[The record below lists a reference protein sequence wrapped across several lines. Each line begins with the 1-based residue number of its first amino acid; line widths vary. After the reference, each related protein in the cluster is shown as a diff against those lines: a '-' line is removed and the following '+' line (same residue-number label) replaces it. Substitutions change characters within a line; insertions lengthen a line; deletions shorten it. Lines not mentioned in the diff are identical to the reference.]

1 MKFNALVNKLRPKM
15 YLSEGTIKL
24 TQNHTFIRQRILG
37 RQGNNCGLQSVANSL
52 DVGNR
57 SLDHYIL
64 SISWQMVFTN
74 LKERDNKKYTPSPV
88 SYFQRNNICS
98 TLCKDY

>member
-1 MKFNALVNKLRPKM
+1 M

-64 SISWQMVFTN
+64 SISWQTVTHAA
-74 LKERDNKKYTPSPV
+74 KCPSDVHQTVTWAVKLARPV
-88 SYFQRNNICS
+88 ATSI
-98 TLCKDY
+98 

>member
-37 RQGNNCGLQSVANSL
+37 RPGNNCGLQSVANSL

-57 SLDHYIL
+57 SLDHYKI
-64 SISWQMVFTN
+64 V
-74 LKERDNKKYTPSPV
+74 
-88 SYFQRNNICS
+88 
-98 TLCKDY
+98 